1 MQGLNPITMQC
12 IYSTPCGWCTK
23 WDKKCDRKIGCDKS
37 ESKISIKDRL
47 VSDSVVSKII
57 EDVINYEKDFNNISN
72 IFCKS
77 EEDHEWECVGV
88 STEGSENR
96 CRKCGVYKFE
106 PYTSS
111 ASNYYK
117 GESK

>member
-12 IYSTPCGWCTK
+12 TYSTPCGWCTK
-23 WDKKCDRKIGCDKS
+23 WEKKCDKKIGGGKS

-57 EDVINYEKDFNNISN
+57 EDVINYEKDLNNISN

-77 EEDHEWECVGV
+77 EEDHEYECCGM
-88 STEGSENR
+88 STEGSNYR
-96 CRKCGVYKFE
+96 CRKCGAHKFE
-106 PYTSS
+106 PHTIPTSTL
-111 ASNYYK
+111 
-117 GESK
+117 